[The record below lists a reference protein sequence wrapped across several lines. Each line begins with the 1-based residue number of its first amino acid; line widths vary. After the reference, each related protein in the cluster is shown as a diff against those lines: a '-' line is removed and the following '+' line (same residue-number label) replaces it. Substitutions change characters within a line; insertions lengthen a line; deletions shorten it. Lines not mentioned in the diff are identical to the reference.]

1 MNAEQI
7 DTTHALEHVMQG
19 GVIRI
24 EQDAD
29 AMPLHFRGKAFYVW
43 LRGETLGS
51 VMMPPYSVR
60 VWTVALGKTPISY
73 GLYDTPE
80 DARERIED
88 YLKAGTVTLCGYA
101 ALTDSDTIRAIRES

>member
-1 MNAEQI
+1 MSSEPVDVAQ
-7 DTTHALEHVMQG
+7 ALDHVAQG

-29 AMPLHFRGKAFYVW
+29 AMPLHFRGKPFYVW
-43 LRGETLGS
+43 VRGEILGC
-51 VMMPPYSVR
+51 VTMPPYSVR
-60 VWTVALGKTPISY
+60 VWTAALRDRPISY

-80 DARERIED
+80 DARERVGD
-88 YLKAGTVTLCGYA
+88 YLRAGTVTLCGYA